1 MALPVDGTNPCSVLN
16 NLTVGSPVTTE
27 LYPVLTSSGNPSSA
41 NVNWDAFAV
50 GGVLKE
56 FDATVS
62 ALNTGSLLPSQV
74 LQAQNASSPFRLIKF
89 LSGSG
94 AANKDEDYNY
104 TTLKDTLLYTG
115 TAATRTYKGIVGR
128 FIDKVGAAAYTYPT
142 TLDASGKPVPLL
154 TNEMIYTTGD
164 FDTNNSPKA
173 SATSI
178 VAKLMNDGLLMKQN
192 DIYAVD
198 SAGIMTSGSLFYFYD
213 LTQKGTISQ
222 DQIVL
227 RTKLEA
233 RNLRFYGA
241 FFVEYCYYKCRYE
254 LLLSEYFKV
263 YQQTTTGP
271 SPSYTKKVSTF
282 PLFAASGAAQAPSE
296 ADNLSTHQTK
306 YLNVLAYHLACVNT
320 RLTDM
325 ARLLKNIN
333 DYYSGVFTNLQTAL
347 NSNADTSASTASVAA
362 AVVALQT
369 SSAKASEYLKDEDFR
384 KGVMEYTSEKNRY
397 ANILLGFYAFL
408 NLSALAVIVYS
419 M

>member
-16 NLTVGSPVTTE
+16 NLTVGTPVTTE

-41 NVNWDAFAV
+41 NVNWAAFAAD
-50 GGVLKE
+50 GVLKE

-62 ALNTGSLLPSQV
+62 ALNTGTLLPSQV
-74 LQAQNASSPFRLIKF
+74 LQAQNASSSFRLIKF

-94 AANKDEDYNY
+94 AANTDPENNY
-104 TTLKDTLLYTG
+104 ASLKDTLLYTG
-115 TAATRTYKGIVGR
+115 TTTRTYKGIVGR
-128 FIDKVGAAAYTYPT
+128 FAAKLGSTPYTYPQ
-142 TLDASGKPVPLL
+142 TLDANGKPVPLL
-154 TNEMIYTTGD
+154 TDAIV
-164 FDTNNSPKA
+164 
-173 SATSI
+173 TSI
-178 VAKLMNDGLLMKQN
+178 ITELMTDGLLMKQS

-198 SAGIMTSGSLFYFYD
+198 TTGKMTSGSLFYFYD

-222 DQIVL
+222 DQVKA

-254 LLLSEYFKV
+254 VLLSEYFKV
-263 YQQTTTGP
+263 YQQTTTGA
-271 SPSYTKKVSTF
+271 SATYTKKDSSSPQA
-282 PLFAASGAAQAPSE
+282 PLFAASGAATAPSATVL
-296 ADNLSTHQTK
+296 ADNQTQYLSI
-306 YLNVLAYHLACVNT
+306 LAYHLACVNT

-325 ARLLKNIN
+325 TRLLDKIN

-347 NSNADTSASTASVAA
+347 NANADTTASTASVAA

-369 SSAKASEYLKDEDFR
+369 SSTKANEYLKDEDFR

>member
-16 NLTVGSPVTTE
+16 NLTVGTPVTTE

-41 NVNWDAFAV
+41 NVNWAAFAV

-62 ALNTGSLLPSQV
+62 ALNTGNLLPSQV

-89 LSGSG
+89 LSGTA
-94 AANKDEDYNY
+94 AANKDPANNY
-104 TTLKDTLLYTG
+104 TILKDTLLYTG
-115 TAATRTYKGIVGR
+115 TTTRAYKGIVGR
-128 FIDKVGAAAYTYPT
+128 FAEKLGSTPYTYPPNV
-142 TLDASGKPVPLL
+142 DASGKPVPLL
-154 TNEMIYTTGD
+154 TE
-164 FDTNNSPKA
+164 A
-173 SATSI
+173 SLTSI
-178 VAKLMNDGLLMKQN
+178 ITELTNDGLLMKQS

-198 SAGIMTSGSLFYFYD
+198 AAGMMTSGSLFYFYD
-213 LTQKGTISQ
+213 LTQKGTISEN
-222 DQIVL
+222 QIAT
-227 RTKLEA
+227 RSKLEA

-254 LLLSEYFKV
+254 VLLSEYFKV
-263 YQQTTTGP
+263 YQQTTTG
-271 SPSYTKKVSTF
+271 SAPSYTKQVSTF
-282 PLFAASGAAQAPSE
+282 PLFAPSGAANAPPSA
-296 ADNLSTHQTK
+296 ADLPTHQTQ

-325 ARLLKNIN
+325 ARLLNKIN
-333 DYYSGVFTNLQTAL
+333 DYYSVVFTNLQTAL
-347 NSNADTSASTASVAA
+347 NANADTSASTASVAA

>member
-16 NLTVGSPVTTE
+16 NLTVGTPVTTE

-41 NVNWDAFAV
+41 NVNWAAFAV

-62 ALNTGSLLPSQV
+62 ALNTGNLLPSQV

-89 LSGSG
+89 LSGTA
-94 AANKDEDYNY
+94 AANKDPANNY
-104 TTLKDTLLYTG
+104 TILKDTLLYTG
-115 TAATRTYKGIVGR
+115 TTTRAYKGIVGR
-128 FIDKVGAAAYTYPT
+128 FAEKLGSTPYTYPPNV
-142 TLDASGKPVPLL
+142 DANGKPVPLL
-154 TNEMIYTTGD
+154 TE
-164 FDTNNSPKA
+164 A
-173 SATSI
+173 SLTSI
-178 VAKLMNDGLLMKQN
+178 ITELTNDGLLMKQS

-198 SAGIMTSGSLFYFYD
+198 AAGMMTSGSLFYFYD
-213 LTQKGTISQ
+213 LTQKGTISEN
-222 DQIVL
+222 QIAT
-227 RTKLEA
+227 RSKLEA

-254 LLLSEYFKV
+254 VLLSEYFKV
-263 YQQTTTGP
+263 YQQTTTGT
-271 SPSYTKKVSTF
+271 SATYTKQVSTF
-282 PLFAASGAAQAPSE
+282 PLFAASGAAKAPPST
-296 ADNLSTHQTK
+296 ADLPTHQTE

-325 ARLLKNIN
+325 ARLLNKIN
-333 DYYSGVFTNLQTAL
+333 DYYSVVFTNLQTAL
-347 NSNADTSASTASVAA
+347 NANADTSASTASVAA

>member
-16 NLTVGSPVTTE
+16 NLTVGTPVTTE

-41 NVNWDAFAV
+41 NVNWAAFAA

-62 ALNTGSLLPSQV
+62 ALNTGDLLPSQV

-89 LSGSG
+89 LSGTG
-94 AANKDEDYNY
+94 AANKDPANNY
-104 TTLKDTLLYTG
+104 TILKDTLLYTG
-115 TAATRTYKGIVGR
+115 TTTRTYKGIVGR
-128 FIDKVGAAAYTYPT
+128 FIDKVGAAAYTYPK

-154 TNEMIYTTGD
+154 TDSMIYTTGD
-164 FDTNNSPKA
+164 FDTNNSPKN

-178 VAKLMNDGLLMKQN
+178 VAKLMKDGLLMKQS

-222 DQIVL
+222 DQIAI
-227 RTKLEA
+227 RSKLEA

-254 LLLSEYFKV
+254 VLLSEYFKV
-263 YQQTTTGP
+263 YQQTTTG
-271 SPSYTKKVSTF
+271 SAPSYTKQVSTF
-282 PLFAASGAAQAPSE
+282 PLFAPSGAANAPPSA
-296 ADNLSTHQTK
+296 ADLPTHQTQ

-325 ARLLKNIN
+325 ARLLNKIN

-347 NSNADTSASTASVAA
+347 NANADTSASTASVAA